1 MKLNLYCAYF
11 DMKIQGVSQN
21 LIKFLYAR
29 IKSSFHVKD
38 FNEVFIYNIIY
49 KFSFNYSAR
58 DL

>member
-1 MKLNLYCAYF
+1 
-11 DMKIQGVSQN
+11 MKIQGVSQN
-21 LIKFLYAR
+21 LMKFLYAR

>member
-1 MKLNLYCAYF
+1 MLYIRILYSPLIETNLSCAYF

-38 FNEVFIYNIIY
+38 FN
-49 KFSFNYSAR
+49 
-58 DL
+58 